1 MKKIDENKFL
11 KILKKVIGSNIHL
24 SMDTEIVKIK
34 KWDSLN
40 NIRIILELNKL
51 LKKKINFNDL
61 DKIKKI
67 SDLYK
72 KINKKKAN

>member
-1 MKKIDENKFL
+1 MKKMDENKFL

-24 SMDTEIVKIK
+24 SMGTEIAKIK

-72 KINKKKAN
+72 KINKKYI